1 MLASNGTDAVLE
13 APMSEMSLVILA
25 AGLGSRYGGLKQIDP
40 VGPNGELLIEY
51 SMYDALSVGIG
62 HIVFVIQKSQEET
75 FREVLGA
82 KLKNRCRMSFAPQEM
97 SDLPP
102 GIACPPERRKPWG
115 TGHAV
120 LSGRHVVQGSFAVIN
135 ADDFYGR
142 ESYTRLAK
150 FIGDKS
156 NSPNACALVGFDL
169 KKTITAHG
177 TVSRG
182 VCRVDASGLLLGIDE
197 RTEVGLEA
205 NDLVFWDKDG
215 ISHNLPESSVASM
228 NMWAFPQAFMS
239 ELANKFAQFLASTAT
254 DLIRDEF
261 FLPGAVG
268 ELIASQRA
276 AVHVLQT
283 TASWM
288 GVTYREDLVRVREG
302 IQTLIE
308 EGVYPKN
315 LWDDDV

>member
-1 MLASNGTDAVLE
+1 MYNGADAILE
-13 APMSEMSLVILA
+13 ETMSLISLVILA

-51 SMYDALSVGIG
+51 SIYDALSVGID
-62 HIVFVIQKSQEET
+62 HVVFVIQKNQEEA

-82 KLKNRCRMSFAPQEM
+82 KLENRCRVSFVPQE
-97 SDLPP
+97 STDLPS
-102 GIACPPERRKPWG
+102 GIALPSERRKPWG

-120 LSGRHVVQGSFAVIN
+120 LSGRHAVQGPFAVIN

-150 FIGDKS
+150 FLGDKHV
-156 NSPNACALVGFDL
+156 SPNACALVGFDL
-169 KKTITAHG
+169 KNTITAHG

-182 VCRVDASGLLLGIDE
+182 VCRVATSGRLLGIDE
-197 RTEVGLEA
+197 RTKIGLQE
-205 NDLVFWDKDG
+205 DELVFWDKDG
-215 ISHNLPESSVASM
+215 KSHPLPKLSVASM
-228 NMWAFPQAFMS
+228 NMWAFPWGFMS
-239 ELANKFAQFLASTAT
+239 ELADKFAQFLTSTST

-276 AVHVLQT
+276 TVHVLPT

-288 GVTYREDLVRVREG
+288 GVTYREDLAQVQEG
-302 IQTLIE
+302 IRTLIE
-308 EGVYPKN
+308 DGVYPKN
-315 LWDDDV
+315 LWDDHA

>member
-1 MLASNGTDAVLE
+1 
-13 APMSEMSLVILA
+13 MSEVSLVILA

-62 HIVFVIQKSQEET
+62 HIVFVIQKTQEEA

-82 KLKNRCRMSFAPQEM
+82 KLKNRCRISFAPQEM

-102 GIACPPERRKPWG
+102 GIAWPPERRKPWG

-120 LSGRHVVQGSFAVIN
+120 LSGRHVVQGPFAVIN

-142 ESYTRLAK
+142 ESYANLAK
-150 FIGDKS
+150 FLGDES
-156 NSPNACALVGFDL
+156 NSLNTCALVGFDL
-169 KKTITAHG
+169 KKTITALG

-197 RTEVGLEA
+197 RTKVGLQED
-205 NDLVFWDKDG
+205 DLVFWDEDG
-215 ISHNLPESSVASM
+215 IFHSLPESSVVSM
-228 NMWAFPQAFMS
+228 NMWAFPQVFMS
-239 ELANKFAQFLASTAT
+239 ELADEFAEFLDSTAT
-254 DLIRDEF
+254 DPARDEF

-268 ELIASQRA
+268 ELIAAQRIT
-276 AVHVLQT
+276 VQVLPS

-288 GVTYREDLVRVREG
+288 GVTYREDLARVRKG
-302 IQTLIE
+302 IRALIE
-308 EGVYPKN
+308 DGVYPEN